1 MDTMKPSDNELK
13 SLLCGFLNEPC
24 ESEVLEFKTAG
35 NDYDFDKLGK
45 YFSALSN
52 EANIRSVKDAWL
64 IFGVNDQ
71 RKISGTKYRNDKA
84 SLGSLKYEIAQQT
97 GGISFREIY
106 ELEAEGKRVLML
118 RIPARI

>member
-1 MDTMKPSDNELK
+1 MKPSDNELK

-84 SLGSLKYEIAQQT
+84 SIGSLKYEIAQQT